1 MIAQNITDQQV
12 IKTEFYD
19 VALLIIS
26 TVAATT
32 IGSWYCWN
40 FHYFDFPRTN
50 IDLGIFSF
58 TTIFIWSIS
67 IYGVYHQKKYLNSN
81 KFEILNNHWSF
92 IPSSISLLFW
102 PALGAGTVDLIINI
116 FEFSWYYFCLSV
128 ISILILILST
138 YIPAFISSAFANTY
152 RIKRNKTPA
161 QILLLITLILIF
173 VFYSYLLNKKD
184 FENNFSSQYLFIGKA
199 HPTLDYKDDVIDGD
213 INSEALL
220 KLVDLI
226 QTSVTQQ
233 INTRNEIEGIFEKL
247 NSYSKLKSATN
258 TKSIEYFKKSEEL
271 WSRGVRTNM
280 AVELM
285 QAAHKYDSNNIEILT
300 RLSEMELQTLELT
313 LAEKHVVK
321 ALDINPLLSQ
331 NWDTLSGIIANE
343 KEVTG
348 IEKASNLIITA
359 FWFSKNKYKYIDYL
373 SNLLKTNNDP
383 KNVKLN
389 LARFLA
395 LHKIYQFDNVSRKTL
410 NFDNINNNFYSNY
423 ISKFE
428 DLAKKSFLEH
438 NLIQAKIYAEDT
450 LIINANNSKIQKL
463 LPMIEYEER
472 NGSSNWDRLMLY
484 LLW

>member
-1 MIAQNITDQQV
+1 MSAQNITNQQV
-12 IKTEFYD
+12 IKTDFYD

-26 TVAATT
+26 TVAATA

-50 IDLGIFSF
+50 IDLGIFSC
-58 TTIFIWSIS
+58 TAIFIWLIS
-67 IYGVYHQKKYLNSN
+67 ILGVYHQKKYLNSN
-81 KFEILNNHWSF
+81 TVEISNNHWSF
-92 IPSSISLLFW
+92 IPSSIALLFW
-102 PALGAGTVDLIINI
+102 PALGAGTLDLIINI

-152 RIKRNKTPA
+152 RIKRNNIPA
-161 QILLLITLILIF
+161 QTLLSITVILVF
-173 VFYSYLLNKKD
+173 VFYSYLINRKD

-199 HPTLDYKDDVIDGD
+199 HPTLDYKDDVIDDD
-213 INSEALL
+213 IDSEALI
-220 KLVDLI
+220 KFVDLI
-226 QTSVTQQ
+226 QTSVFQQ
-233 INTRNEIEGIFEKL
+233 INMRNEIEGVFEKL
-247 NSYSKLKSATN
+247 NSYSKLKSTPN

-331 NWDTLSGIIANE
+331 NWDTYSGIVANG
-343 KEVTG
+343 KEVSG

-359 FWFSKNKYKYIDYL
+359 FWFSKNKSKYIDYL
-373 SNLLKTNNDP
+373 SNLLKSNNDP
-383 KNVKLN
+383 KNAKLY
-389 LARFLA
+389 LARL
-395 LHKIYQFDNVSRKTL
+395 
-410 NFDNINNNFYSNY
+410 
-423 ISKFE
+423 
-428 DLAKKSFLEH
+428 
-438 NLIQAKIYAEDT
+438 
-450 LIINANNSKIQKL
+450 
-463 LPMIEYEER
+463 
-472 NGSSNWDRLMLY
+472 
-484 LLW
+484 